1 MCSMMRAK
9 NRLIA
14 VIAAGITIAVV
25 GMTGCGS
32 KEAPEGGNTD
42 ITASQ
47 EPGNGAPDSEGAGG
61 GASVGTDQEQ
71 PADSQEPD
79 QTRSPWQPID
89 RSRVF
94 ELFSNMTVGWNLGN
108 TFDAIGAGNS
118 LSSET
123 YWGNPRTSKE
133 MIDAIS
139 EQGFNTIRIPVS
151 WGEHVGA
158 APEYRINEE
167 WLDRVE
173 EVVDYCLENEMYV
186 ILDTHHETD
195 SWFRLAEEDLDRT
208 KAELGAI
215 WTQLAER
222 FQDCD
227 EHLLFEGMNEPRTPG
242 SANEWNGGTVK
253 ERQAVSALNQ
263 VFVEAVRAVGGN
275 NTDRCLILCTYG
287 HNASASAMRELKI
300 PDDPNIAVA
309 VHLYTPYFF
318 TFDAGEYSVD
328 IWDGSMQSD
337 LTSTLE
343 QIDIQLLRMG
353 VPVIVTEFGA
363 VNKGNTEEVIKWIED
378 YFSAMNEYGLKCV
391 WWDNGVYTGSGEL
404 FGIFDRRNLT
414 WYSQEIADALVENA
428 KTKSGQ

>member
-1 MCSMMRAK
+1 MRAK
-9 NRLIA
+9 NRLVIVMTA
-14 VIAAGITIAVV
+14 VMTVAVL

-32 KEAPEGGNTD
+32 KEAPEGSNTD
-42 ITASQ
+42 ITASR
-47 EPGNGAPDSEGAGG
+47 EPGIGAPGSEGTGDEVSEG
-61 GASVGTDQEQ
+61 SGLEQ
-71 PADSQEPD
+71 TTGSQEPV
-79 QTRSPWQPID
+79 QTRSPWQTID
-89 RSRVF
+89 RSGVF

-123 YWGNPRTSKE
+123 YWGNPRTTKE

-139 EQGFNTIRIPVS
+139 EQGFNTVRIPVS

-173 EVVDYCLENEMYV
+173 EVVDYCLENGMYV

-195 SWFRLAEEDLDRT
+195 SWFSLKDEDLERT

-227 EHLLFEGMNEPRTPG
+227 SHLLFEGMNEPRIPG
-242 SANEWNGGTVK
+242 SANEWSGGTAK
-253 ERQAVSALNQ
+253 ERVAVNTLNQ

-275 NTDRCLILCTYG
+275 NDDRCLILCTYG

-328 IWDGSMQSD
+328 IWDGSMQSE

-343 QIDIQLLRMG
+343 QIDILLLRMG

-363 VNKGNTEEVIKWIED
+363 VNKGNTEEVVKWIED
-378 YFSAMNEYGLKCV
+378 YLGAMNEYGLKCV

-414 WYSQEIADALVENA
+414 WYSREIADALVENA
-428 KTKSGQ
+428 EAKNE